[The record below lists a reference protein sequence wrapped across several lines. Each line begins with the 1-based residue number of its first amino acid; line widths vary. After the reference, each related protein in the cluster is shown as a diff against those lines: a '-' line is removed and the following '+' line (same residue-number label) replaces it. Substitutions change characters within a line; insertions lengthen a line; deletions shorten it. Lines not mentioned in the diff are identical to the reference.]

1 MSGIEPETS
10 FFAYTSVY
18 CIYYRRARLYL
29 FARGEPLSVVRAFD
43 ATVLPLERVLT
54 VIRDSCACRHAHGQ
68 GLRPTKN
75 VLYQLSY
82 IGTTNFNP
90 LQISLFNQYYQCVY
104 ILILLVW
111 NY

>member
-54 VIRDSCACRHAHGQ
+54 VIRDSCSRRRAHGH

-82 IGTTNFNP
+82 IGTFNFNP
-90 LQISLFNQYYQCVY
+90 LQIILFSQYYQSAC
-104 ILILLVW
+104 ISTL
-111 NY
+111 